1 MTIRGYTPSSSD
13 VGKHL
18 VIGMPLGIR
27 GSTSTAGAGGSSFAG
42 ETLRVLIASV
52 HGQTIDFGSPV
63 GSSPTTCQNAVTDAE
78 CDIGTDNA
86 PLIQTFLDNQP
97 AGASVCVPPG
107 NYFMDSAVEVAQNV
121 TIYCQSGAIFY
132 EARNDHWTSTN
143 FPQAAAMFYFDTLTG
158 GGVNG
163 CTAVSTNTGITYNKP
178 TSQGINNLPD
188 VARFW
193 FLNNST
199 NMTFQNIVDLNNWGD
214 SDFVMFS
221 SNDTGGSNNNIVRN
235 TFSQGGFAYGPAVI
249 AGANNTF
256 SNNVMRDAC
265 YDIEPNNSVEA
276 SMSHHNVFD
285 RFYCWN
291 SGSGFYGS
299 APDQGATLSW
309 GGGGGFGFCG
319 DSSVC
324 NSTQSIT
331 NGKRVCA
338 PGMCQ
343 RRHYKRRL
351 GEHEHTQLQCHWQ
364 PDLRM
369 RGRVLT
375 QRVKTTSDPRA
386 CVPKPCRRGPPGP
399 LAQTAFTRFRPPH
412 VLEQIPLRRTCL
424 T

>member
-1 MTIRGYTPSSSD
+1 VTIRGYTPSGSD

-42 ETLRVLIASV
+42 ETLRVLIGSV
-52 HGQTIDFGSPV
+52 NGQTINFGSPV
-63 GSSPTTCQNAVTDAE
+63 GSSPSTCQNAVTDAE

-86 PLIQTFLDNQP
+86 PLMQTFLDNQP
-97 AGASVCVPPG
+97 AGATVCVPPG
-107 NYFMDSAVEVAQNV
+107 KYFMDSAVEVTKNV

-132 EARNDHWTSTN
+132 EARNDWWTNTN

-158 GGVNG
+158 GGVDG
-163 CTAVSTNTGITYNKP
+163 CTAVSTNTGITFNKP
-178 TSQGINNLPD
+178 TLQGINNLPD

-221 SNDTGGSNNNIVRN
+221 GNDTGGSNNNIVRN

-265 YDIEPNNSVEA
+265 YDVEPNNSIEA
-276 SMSHHNVFD
+276 SMSHDNVFD

-291 SGSGFYGS
+291 SGTGFYGS

-309 GGGGGFGFCG
+309 GGGAGFGFCG
-319 DSSVC
+319 SSLVC
-324 NSTQSIT
+324 NSTQSIA
-331 NGKRVCA
+331 NGNVQGNVYVHPGCASGSTISDTWANMNTHISNATGSPVCEC
-338 PGMCQ
+338 G
-343 RRHYKRRL
+343 
-351 GEHEHTQLQCHWQ
+351 G
-364 PDLRM
+364 
-369 RGRVLT
+369 
-375 QRVKTTSDPRA
+375 A
-386 CVPKPCRRGPPGP
+386 C
-399 LAQTAFTRFRPPH
+399 
-412 VLEQIPLRRTCL
+412 
-424 T
+424 